1 MYGQKDDLF
10 NKSLLKLREKVEY
23 IILRNF
29 LFIRKYDFYLFIFIF
44 GIPQLEFKH
53 HKNKILF
60 VVFIALSPGP
70 GYRAGALNIF
80 FSHWLK

>member
-29 LFIRKYDFYLFIFIF
+29 LLESMIFIYLF
-44 GIPQLEFKH
+44 
-53 HKNKILF
+53 LF
-60 VVFIALSPGP
+60 LV
-70 GYRAGALNIF
+70 
-80 FSHWLK
+80 SHN